1 MKSIMEFEIRILKIY
16 VSRTIRDHPYIK
28 LAKGLGGWRR
38 KMAIFADVQYCIY
51 VEGVG
56 GWVKKRPQIG

>member
-38 KMAIFADVQYCIY
+38 KMAIFADVQYYIY
-51 VEGVG
+51 AAIVG
-56 GWVKKRPQIG
+56 QKKSKTMQT

>member
-51 VEGVG
+51 AAIVG
-56 GWVKKRPQIG
+56 QKKSKTMQT

>member
-38 KMAIFADVQYCIY
+38 KMAIFAAI
-51 VEGVG
+51 VG
-56 GWVKKRPQIG
+56 QKKSKTMQT

>member
-51 VEGVG
+51 ADKWVG
-56 GWVKKRPQIG
+56 SKKANNLLT